1 MEEKQRKQPPIGLII
16 SIIFNC
22 LLVGAV
28 VFLVVYQ
35 LPSII
40 RPAAPQAAMNKE
52 LPKEFNVLNE
62 AWAIV
67 NSDYVDKT
75 RIDPQKLGDGA
86 VKGMIDALG
95 DKFSVFVDPSSTK
108 LESNQLSGK
117 FTGIGAYVGLSKD
130 RIIMISA
137 PMDNSPAKEA
147 GLKSGDLILKIDG
160 VETRN
165 MTITDAALK
174 IQGPAGTSVTLQIFR
189 EAVDQPFDVKITR
202 RQIDIQSVSAEMK
215 DDILYIALR
224 GFQQN
229 SANDLIK
236 ALKDGVDKK
245 ATGIVLD
252 LRNNPGG
259 LLDSA
264 VKVSSQFLDK
274 GTVTKIVDNKGESS
288 TLTVYGGGIAT
299 KLPVV
304 VLINGGSASASEIVA
319 GALQDYGRAKIIG
332 QQSYGKGSVQ
342 MIRSLSDGS
351 TIHITIARWYTPNGN
366 QIDNVGIKPDIVSEL
381 QEDALVKLGIDTLK
395 GIAAK

>member
-1 MEEKQRKQPPIGLII
+1 MEENQRRQIPIGFII
-16 SIIFNC
+16 SLVFNC
-22 LLVGAV
+22 LLFGAV
-28 VFLVVYQ
+28 IFLVVYQ
-35 LPSII
+35 IPGLMKPSS
-40 RPAAPQAAMNKE
+40 PQTAINKE

-62 AWAIV
+62 AWSII

-75 RIDPQKLGDGA
+75 KIDSQKLGDGA

-95 DKFSVFVDPSSTK
+95 DKFSVFVDPANTK
-108 LESNQLSGK
+108 LEANQLTGK

-130 RIIMISA
+130 RVIMISA

-147 GLKSGDLILKIDG
+147 GLKSGDLIIKIDG

-174 IQGPAGTSVTLQIFR
+174 IQGPAGTTVTLQIYR
-189 EAVDQPFDVKITR
+189 DGVDQPFDVKITR
-202 RQIDIQSVSAEMK
+202 RQIDIQSVSAELK
-215 DDILYIALR
+215 DDILYVALR

-229 SANDLIK
+229 SSNDLIK

-264 VKVSSQFLDK
+264 VKVTSQFLDK
-274 GTVTKIVDNKGESS
+274 GTVTKVIDNKGESS
-288 TLTVYGGGIAT
+288 TLPIQPGGVAT

-304 VLINGGSASASEIVA
+304 VLINGGSASASEILA

-351 TIHITIARWYTPNGN
+351 TIHITIARWYTPSGK
-366 QIDNVGIKPDIVSEL
+366 QIDSVGIKPDLVSDLEGD
-381 QEDALVKLGIDTLK
+381 ELVKYAIDTLK
-395 GIAAK
+395 GNAAK